1 MKEEYCKFIESNGLS
16 PFNKPKTQL
25 NLIPNSIYKTRD
37 GKTVHNKLLTKIS
50 SNFNF
55 PDSSNLWHCLPFTN
69 NPNEIKRRQEFFKN
83 LQNIGPTKFLNQI
96 KKPRP
101 NWSPK
106 YEIAVVTE
114 DESTFVKLNELDCTA
129 KLLVS
134 ENDLSD
140 LDRYDIIQ
148 VIDCDL
154 FQRALESLPQTV
166 FIKDL
171 DNVYLER
178 YLEELSGW
186 VENLKIIMENN
197 PDGEIKK
204 ITEELITL
212 FPLINKQVSRIIT
225 KEEVEKTLEEINLV
239 IEEKLKDT
247 IISGANLIK
256 IMSEGKLPEDFKKII
271 NDTIDENKLPS
282 HIFNISIPVS
292 VDEKELEDLIRRQSA
307 NEFTDIAEEVK
318 SRAEIVK
325 QIPKKL
331 TRLSELLLV
340 LDFLGGISDYIKNTE
355 SYPEISKE
363 LHLNNSKNYFLE
375 NPQPV
380 SFNLSGNYKCSILTG
395 ANSGGKTTLLEHLI
409 QLISLFQLGLP
420 ISGEFSTPLFTDV
433 YYFAKNKGAA
443 NKGAFEN
450 LLTQMAGIKP
460 GNQTLILADEIEAVT
475 EPGVAGKIIAS
486 TSEYFLRQN
495 CFLVIAT
502 HLGYEIKEVLPEK
515 ARIDGIEAKGLDENF
530 NLIVD
535 HNPVLGRLAHST
547 PELIVEKMANSNDS
561 EYFRHLNNSLKKSNQ
576 TQKS

>member
-1 MKEEYCKFIESNGLS
+1 MKEVYCKFIESNGLS
-16 PFNKPKTQL
+16 PFNKSKQSLGITQ
-25 NLIPNSIYKTRD
+25 NSIYKTKD
-37 GKTVHNKLLTKIS
+37 GKSVHTKLLTQIS
-50 SNFNF
+50 SNFHF
-55 PDSSNLWHCLPFTN
+55 ADSSNLWNCLPFTSDI
-69 NPNEIKRRQEFFKN
+69 NEIKKRQEFFKK
-83 LQNIGPTKFLNQI
+83 LQSVGSNTFLKKIN
-96 KKPRP
+96 KPRP

-129 KLLVS
+129 KLLCS
-134 ENDLSD
+134 QNDLSD

-166 FIKDL
+166 FIKDI

-186 VENLKIIMENN
+186 VENLEIINQNSQDE
-197 PDGEIKK
+197 EIKK
-204 ITEELITL
+204 ISSELTTL
-212 FPLINKQVSRIIT
+212 FPLINKQVSKIIT
-225 KEEVEKTLEEINLV
+225 REEVEKTLEEINKA
-239 IEEKLKDT
+239 IEEKLKDMT
-247 IISGANLIK
+247 ISGTHLIK
-256 IMSEGKLPEDFKKII
+256 IMSEGKLPDDFKKII
-271 NDTIDENKLPS
+271 NDTIEENKIPS

-292 VDEKELEDLIRRQSA
+292 VDEKELEDLIKRQSA

-318 SRAEIVK
+318 TRAEIIK
-325 QIPKKL
+325 SIPKKL
-331 TRLSELLLV
+331 KRLSSLLLV
-340 LDFLGGISDYIKNTE
+340 SDFFGGVSEYIKNTE
-355 SYPEISKE
+355 SYPVLSEEIRLE
-363 LHLNNSKNYFLE
+363 NSKNYFLTKA
-375 NPQPV
+375 QPIN
-380 SFNLSGNYKCSILTG
+380 FNLGNNYKCSILTG
-395 ANSGGKTTLLEHLI
+395 ANSGGKTTLLEHMI

-420 ISGEFSTPLFTDV
+420 VSGKFSTPLFTDV

-450 LLTQMAGIKP
+450 LLTQMATIKP

-486 TSEYFLRQN
+486 TSDYFLNRN

-502 HLGYEIKEVLPEK
+502 HLGHEIQKVLPTK
-515 ARIDGIEAKGLDENF
+515 ARIDGIEAKGLDEQF

-547 PELIVEKMANSNDS
+547 PELIVEKMANSNNS
-561 EYFRHLNNSLKKSNQ
+561 EYFKHLNKSLKEKF
-576 TQKS
+576 

>member
-1 MKEEYCKFIESNGLS
+1 MKEEFCKFIELNELS
-16 PFNKPKTQL
+16 PFNKPKKSL
-25 NLIPNSIYKTRD
+25 NPLSFSIYKTRD
-37 GKTVHNKLLTKIS
+37 GKTVHNRLLTKIS

-55 PDSSNLWHCLPFTN
+55 SDSSNLWNNLPFTTDLK
-69 NPNEIKRRQEFFKN
+69 EITKRQNFFKS
-83 LQNIGPTKFLNQI
+83 LPKDVQTKFLSRI

-106 YEIAVVTE
+106 YEVAVVTE
-114 DESTFVKLNELDCTA
+114 DESTFVKLNELDCPT

-134 ENDLSD
+134 ENDMSD
-140 LDRYDIIQ
+140 LERYDIIQ
-148 VIDCDL
+148 VIDCDV

-186 VENLKIIMENN
+186 VENLKIIKENIF
-197 PDGEIKK
+197 DEEIKK
-204 ITEELITL
+204 ITEELTAL

-225 KEEVEKTLEEINLV
+225 KEEVEKTLEEINLI

-247 IISGANLIK
+247 IISGSSLIK
-256 IMSEGKLPEDFKKII
+256 IMSEGKLPEDFRKII
-271 NDTIDENKLPS
+271 NDTIEENKIPS

-292 VDEKELEDLIRRQSA
+292 IDVKELEDLIRRQSA
-307 NEFTDIAEEVK
+307 NEFTDIAEEIK
-318 SRAEIVK
+318 SRAEIIK
-325 QIPKKL
+325 SIPKKL
-331 TRLSELLLV
+331 RRLSELLLV
-340 LDFLGGISDYIKNTE
+340 LDFQGGISEYIKTAE
-355 SYPEISKE
+355 SYPEISTE
-363 LHLNNSKNYFLE
+363 LHLTNSKNYFLE
-375 NPQPV
+375 KAQPV
-380 SFNLSGNYKCSILTG
+380 SFNLSGDYKCSILTG

-420 ISGEFSTPLFTDV
+420 INGKFNTPLFTDV

-460 GNQTLILADEIEAVT
+460 GSQTLILADEIEAVT

-486 TSEYFLRQN
+486 TSEYFLKQN

-502 HLGYEIKEVLPEK
+502 HLGYEIQKVLPQK

-547 PELIVEKMANSNDS
+547 PELIVEKMANSNNS
-561 EYFRHLNNSLKKSNQ
+561 EYFRHLNRNLKEKFN
-576 TQKS
+576 

>member
-1 MKEEYCKFIESNGLS
+1 MKEEYCKFIELNNLS
-16 PFNKPKTQL
+16 PFNRLKTQISSP
-25 NLIPNSIYKTRD
+25 NNSIYKTKD
-37 GKTVHNKLLTKIS
+37 GKLVHNKLLTKIS
-50 SNFNF
+50 SNFQF
-55 PDSSNLWHCLPFTN
+55 TDSSNLWNCLSFTAN
-69 NPNEIKRRQEFFKN
+69 SEEIKKRQEFFKSITPSN
-83 LQNIGPTKFLNQI
+83 NAFLKEL

-114 DESTFVKLNELDCTA
+114 DESTFVRLNELDCTA

-134 ENDLSD
+134 QNDLSD
-140 LDRYDIIQ
+140 LERYDIIQ
-148 VIDCDL
+148 VIDCDV

-186 VENLKIIMENN
+186 VENLELISQNAQ
-197 PDGEIKK
+197 DGEMKF
-204 ITEELITL
+204 ITTELISL
-212 FPLINKQVSRIIT
+212 FPLINKTTSKIIT
-225 KEEVEKTLEEINLV
+225 REEVEKILEEINLI

-247 IISGANLIK
+247 IISGSSLIK
-256 IMSEGKLPEDFKKII
+256 IMSEGKLPEDFRKII
-271 NDTIDENKLPS
+271 NDTIEENKIPP

-292 VDEKELEDLIRRQSA
+292 VDEKELEDLIRRQNA
-307 NEFTDIAEEVK
+307 NEFTDTAEEVK
-318 SRAEIVK
+318 SRAETIK
-325 QIPKKL
+325 SIPEKL
-331 TRLSELLLV
+331 KRLSSLLLFS
-340 LDFLGGISDYIKNTE
+340 DFISGISEYIKTTE
-355 SYPEISKE
+355 NYPETSTE
-363 LHLNNSKNYFLE
+363 LSLINSKNYFLD
-375 NPQPV
+375 NAQPI
-380 SFNLSGNYKCSILTG
+380 SFNLSGDYKCSILTG

-420 ISGEFSTPLFTDV
+420 VNGNFQTPIFTDI

-460 GNQTLILADEIEAVT
+460 GDQTLILADEIEAVT
-475 EPGVAGKIIAS
+475 EPGVAGKIISS
-486 TSEYFLRQN
+486 TADYFLKQN

-502 HLGYEIKEVLPEK
+502 HLGYEIKDVLPEK

-561 EYFRHLNNSLKKSNQ
+561 EYFKHLNRNLKEKI
-576 TQKS
+576 